1 MPQVDPKDGVPGGKD
16 ATSSWRVTTL
26 PALTG
31 RPVDGLIRTQ
41 QSSAAS
47 DECFGESVLQRGN
60 RHERRNL
67 LCSSTMNVSPLFT
80 ARSPLPSTSSTPCSP
95 RRASIEAD
103 RYASAVACVLETL
116 ANDATIRQLVTA
128 YQSPDA
134 AVRTH
139 VFDLC
144 GVGNARLDPRVVVG
158 AACALRFRHLMDQAV
173 E

>member
-1 MPQVDPKDGVPGGKD
+1 MLQQYE
-16 ATSSWRVTTL
+16 RVAPVHSEIT
-26 PALTG
+26 PALHEWYAM
-31 RPVDGLIRTQ
+31 L
-41 QSSAAS
+41 AA
-47 DECFGESVLQRGN
+47 
-60 RHERRNL
+60 
-67 LCSSTMNVSPLFT
+67 
-80 ARSPLPSTSSTPCSP
+80 A
-95 RRASIEAD
+95 RASIEAD

-116 ANDATIRQLVTA
+116 ANHATIRQLVTA